1 MGVSVVTVI
10 IILVYGL
17 FLGLGA
23 VGIRR
28 YVMRAREDPLE
39 TTHHR
44 LLDEIDQLDVQVS
57 IFNERLKRVEDE
69 ALLGSGEGHGTRA
82 LNRGE

>member
-1 MGVSVVTVI
+1 MGVSP
-10 IILVYGL
+10 IILFVVLAYGL

-23 VGIRR
+23 VGLRR
-28 YVMRAREDPLE
+28 YVMTAREDPLE
-39 TTHHR
+39 TGQHR
-44 LLDEIDQLDVQVS
+44 ILDELDQLDVQVS